1 MINFE
6 EELQKFH
13 PSMEIDQIEEV
24 VYNQPL
30 TDMTDI
36 MLEMM
41 KHEKE
46 AVDNATAALAAEIMG
61 QPVV

>member
-6 EELQKFH
+6 EELQKFK
-13 PSMEIDQIEEV
+13 PSMEIDQIEDV
-24 VYNQPL
+24 VSHQTL

-36 MLEMM
+36 MLEML

-46 AVDNATAALAAEIMG
+46 AADNAAAAMAAEIIG
-61 QPVV
+61 QPLE

>member
-1 MINFE
+1 
-6 EELQKFH
+6 
-13 PSMEIDQIEEV
+13 MEIDQVEDV

-41 KHEKE
+41 KREKE
-46 AVDNATAALAAEIMG
+46 AVDNATVAVAAEIMG
-61 QPVV
+61 QPIG